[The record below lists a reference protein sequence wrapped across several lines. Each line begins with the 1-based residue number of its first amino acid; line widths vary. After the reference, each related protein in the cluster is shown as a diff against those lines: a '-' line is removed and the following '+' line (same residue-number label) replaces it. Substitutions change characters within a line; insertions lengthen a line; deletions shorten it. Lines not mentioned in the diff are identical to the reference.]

1 LVVLL
6 ILPLVEGR
14 DKSGDKSGHKSRAGD
29 PNESTL
35 GYSA

>member
-1 LVVLL
+1 LAVLL
-6 ILPLVEGR
+6 ILPLVELR
-14 DKSGDKSGHKSRAGD
+14 DKSGDKSRTSAGQGD